1 MAASTKPVT
10 DAASAPPV
18 RQPRTVGSRVARVA
32 VALVVIGLLV
42 WSFSGVGIRGLG
54 QSWSTVLR
62 AIGDGFAN
70 PDWAYVYDG
79 SGEDLLSA
87 LVVTVAI
94 AFFGTVVAVAFAAPL
109 AFLAARRR
117 GTRRLVTP
125 AATGTGLTI
134 LRTFP
139 DLILAVIFVVIVGPG
154 PFAGALAVGIGS
166 IGMLGRLFAEEI
178 EKLQSGPEEALLAA
192 GATRTHVLVF
202 ADLPRLAP
210 RFLSLALYRFEISVR
225 AASILGMVG
234 AGGIGAPILFAVSS
248 RSWDR
253 VAIILIGVVIT
264 ISIIDLISGTVRK
277 RLQ

>member
-1 MAASTKPVT
+1 MATTTRPPE
-10 DAASAPPV
+10 AAAHAAPI
-18 RQPRTVGSRVARVA
+18 RKPRTLGSRITRVA
-32 VALVVIGLLV
+32 VVVIVVALLV
-42 WSFSGVGIRGLG
+42 WSFSGVGIHGLG
-54 QSWSTVLR
+54 QSWSTVLG
-62 AIGDGFAN
+62 AIGNGFAN

-109 AFLAARRR
+109 AFFAARRR
-117 GTRRLVTP
+117 GARRVVVP
-125 AATGTGLTI
+125 AVTGTGLTV

-166 IGMLGRLFAEEI
+166 IGMLGRLFAEEV

-264 ISIIDLISGTVRK
+264 ISIIDLISGALRK